1 MFPVLEVV
9 MPGTMLLLS
18 RTSRFAK
25 GKGTFAIAL
34 EAQVCFSM
42 VASLESAFLLSKEQL
57 FSTLEK

>member
-1 MFPVLEVV
+1 

-34 EAQVCFSM
+34 EAQKCVLRTDLVHLTVLVFC
-42 VASLESAFLLSKEQL
+42 SAFVLMVSMDT
-57 FSTLEK
+57 SV